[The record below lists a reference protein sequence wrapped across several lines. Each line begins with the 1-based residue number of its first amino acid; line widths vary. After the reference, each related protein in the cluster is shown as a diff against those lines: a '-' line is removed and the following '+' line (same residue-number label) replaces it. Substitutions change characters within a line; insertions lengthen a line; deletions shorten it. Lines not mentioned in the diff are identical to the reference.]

1 MLARM
6 RFAFRPAVP
15 KPRPADRHVRL
26 PAQLDDGPLG
36 HLRGQRSAVPALAI
50 FDLGEREGCTGTGQN
65 HRGPV
70 RVGRLGKRLIN
81 FARRDDVDA
90 VLTDDRFG

>member
-1 MLARM
+1 M

-50 FDLGEREGCTGTGQN
+50 FDLGEREGL
-65 HRGPV
+65 RV
-70 RVGRLGKRLIN
+70 RARITVGRSASAAWANALSISLGGTT
-81 FARRDDVDA
+81 
-90 VLTDDRFG
+90 LTRC